1 MQSLGTNP
9 AEGGLP
15 ASLRRD
21 RRRRVRHKVQLPA
34 YVSLGESLTAAPLD
48 LSEIINL
55 SEEGMAIQT
64 SSPLR
69 VDEQASFVLDLPETN
84 ASIRTHGRVV
94 WAKSTGR
101 VGIKFAEL
109 PPELNFELRK
119 WLFANAVAGW
129 VNRSAKV
136 PPPSKVA
143 EQALPPRPT
152 PGYGLDHFPARAPA
166 DHTALLTALVAVK
179 REVEALGTDLD
190 SALRLIA
197 LRAQTF
203 TRAESGAVA
212 LSEGEDMVCR
222 ANSGPSAP
230 PPGAHF
236 KSGSGFSGECV
247 RARAALRC
255 DDSETDPRVDRES
268 CRALGIRSMI
278 AAPILWDVSVI
289 GLIEVFSSEAQA
301 FASEAELVLSRLA
314 EITAQA
320 VHRAGTPEPGLQPKW
335 IIRVGGV
342 AEEELPHMSPVSPTE
357 RPRRRNIFLLAAAL
371 TIVLVIVWLIG
382 TWGSNGNRSPSSPSS
397 QSNASPASPSASP
410 AVVESVQSL
419 RHLANQGDAT
429 AQFAMGARYA
439 TGEDVPQD
447 YGEAVHWFLK
457 AAEQGQVGAQ
467 ATLGAYYW
475 AGRGVPAD
483 LTQAYFWSFLA
494 EAGGDEA
501 SRSRVALLTSRLSR
515 GQILAAQRQANEWY
529 RRHQISANNPRDTQ

>member
-64 SSPLR
+64 SSPLQ
-69 VDEQASFVLDLPETN
+69 VDQQASFVLDLPETN

-109 PPELNFELRK
+109 TPELNFELRK

-129 VNRSAKV
+129 VNRSARV
-136 PPPSKVA
+136 PSDSKVVEPA
-143 EQALPPRPT
+143 SSARPVYEPQHLPAS
-152 PGYGLDHFPARAPA
+152 ARA
-166 DHTALLTALVAVK
+166 DRTALLTALEAVK
-179 REVEALGTDLD
+179 REVEALGTDLE
-190 SALRLIA
+190 SAIRLIA

-203 TRAESGAVA
+203 ARAQSAAVA

-222 ANSGPSAP
+222 ATSGPSAP

-236 KSGSGFSGECV
+236 KVGSGFSGECV
-247 RARAALRC
+247 RARSLLRC
-255 DDSETDPRVDRES
+255 DDSETDARVDRES

-289 GLIEVFSSEAQA
+289 GLIEVFSPEAQA
-301 FASEAELVLSRLA
+301 FASEAELVLSRLT

-320 VHRAGTPEPGLQPKW
+320 VHRAGTPEETLQPAL
-335 IIRVGGV
+335 INRVGGA
-342 AEEELPHMSPVSPTE
+342 AEEELPHMSPSE
-357 RPRRRNIFLLAAAL
+357 RPRRRNILLLAAAL
-371 TIVLVIVWLIG
+371 TIVVVVRWLIG
-382 TWGSNGNRSPSSPSS
+382 TWGSNGNRSLSSPPL
-397 QSNASPASPSASP
+397 QSNASSASPSASP
-410 AVVESVQSL
+410 VSVESIQSL

-457 AAEQGQVGAQ
+457 AAEQGQVAAQ

-529 RRHQISANNPRDTQ
+529 KRHQLSANNPPDTQ

>member
-1 MQSLGTNP
+1 
-9 AEGGLP
+9 
-15 ASLRRD
+15 
-21 RRRRVRHKVQLPA
+21 
-34 YVSLGESLTAAPLD
+34 
-48 LSEIINL
+48 
-55 SEEGMAIQT
+55 
-64 SSPLR
+64 
-69 VDEQASFVLDLPETN
+69 
-84 ASIRTHGRVV
+84 
-94 WAKSTGR
+94 
-101 VGIKFAEL
+101 
-109 PPELNFELRK
+109 
-119 WLFANAVAGW
+119 
-129 VNRSAKV
+129 
-136 PPPSKVA
+136 
-143 EQALPPRPT
+143 
-152 PGYGLDHFPARAPA
+152 
-166 DHTALLTALVAVK
+166 
-179 REVEALGTDLD
+179 
-190 SALRLIA
+190 
-197 LRAQTF
+197 
-203 TRAESGAVA
+203 
-212 LSEGEDMVCR
+212 
-222 ANSGPSAP
+222 
-230 PPGAHF
+230 
-236 KSGSGFSGECV
+236 
-247 RARAALRC
+247 
-255 DDSETDPRVDRES
+255 
-268 CRALGIRSMI
+268 MI